1 MKIVIAGAGAVG
13 THLAKMLSSE
23 NEDVVLMDESEER
36 LGKLESLFDLKAMI
50 GSPTRINNLKNAGA
64 SNADLFVAVTPDESS
79 NINAC
84 ILAHYL
90 GAKKTIARIDNYEY
104 LQPKHKN
111 YFNTLGINS
120 LIYPEKLAAEEI
132 VTSIK
137 YCWMRQMLEFGDG
150 ELVMIGVKVRS
161 NSNLLNIPFR
171 DLQKD
176 KPYHIVAIQRKD
188 ETIIPR
194 GGDTIEADDL
204 VCFMTTQTHISYIRD
219 ICGKENFSEVRSII
233 MMGGSRIAVRTAEL
247 IPDNIA
253 IKIIENDYAR
263 CNKLIELVDDRVMI
277 INGDARDPELLR
289 NEGIDHTDAF
299 IALSDNSE
307 TNILACLAAKRSG
320 VYRTVAEIENI
331 EYISMAEEMDIGS
344 VINKK
349 KLAASN
355 IFQMML
361 NTDVASVRCLTFT
374 DAVVAEFPVNEG
386 ANITKKP
393 VKDLGLPYGA
403 NIGGLIRNGKGINVS
418 GNTVIEP
425 GDHVI
430 IFCLEHVLKKLEKYF
445 NK

>member
-13 THLAKMLSSE
+13 THLAKMLSVE
-23 NEDVVLMDESEER
+23 NEDVILMDESEER
-36 LGKLESLFDLKAMI
+36 LGKLESLFDLKAMV
-50 GSPTRINNLKNAGA
+50 GSPTRISNLQNAGVG
-64 SNADLFVAVTPDESS
+64 NAELFVAVTPDESS
-79 NINAC
+79 NITAC

-104 LQPKHKN
+104 LQPKHRE
-111 YFNTLGINS
+111 YFNSLGITS

-137 YCWMRQMLEFGDG
+137 YCWMRQMLEFGNG
-150 ELVMIGVKVRS
+150 ELLMIGVKVRS
-161 NSNLLNIPFR
+161 NSSIVNIPFR
-171 DLQKD
+171 DLQRD
-176 KPYHIVAIQRKD
+176 NPYHIVAIQRGD

-194 GGDTIEADDL
+194 GWDMIEPDDL
-204 VCFMTTQTHISYIRD
+204 VCFMTTKANVSYIRD
-219 ICGKENFSEVRSII
+219 ICGKEKFSEVKSVI

-247 IPDNIA
+247 ISKNISV
-253 IKIIENDYAR
+253 KIIENDYAR

-289 NEGIDHTDAF
+289 SEGIDHTDAF

-349 KLAASN
+349 KLTASN

-361 NTDVASVRCLTFT
+361 NTDVSSVRCLTFT
-374 DAVVAEFPVNEG
+374 EAVVAEFPVNAG
-386 ANITKKP
+386 SMITRKP
-393 VKDLGLPYGA
+393 VKDLGLPDGA
-403 NIGGLIRNGKGINVS
+403 NIGGLIRDGKGMHVS
-418 GNTVIEP
+418 GNTVVQAD
-425 GDHVI
+425 DHVI
-430 IFCLEHVLKKLEKYF
+430 VFCLEHVLKKLEKYF
-445 NK
+445 D